1 MGISEAPPP
10 PTLEVDGAW
19 HQILTTAA
27 GREQLAQLLP
37 DYVAARRWFRSKTRR
52 IKGCE
57 LLDTVPLPGRPTR
70 FYLVLVKVDFAEG
83 ESETYVLPLAFGQ
96 RSEQHAIQEASPA
109 AVIAPVRVV
118 ESPAAATA
126 RDGILYDAV
135 ADRAFSEEL
144 LALFQ
149 RRSPLSGEHGEVRG
163 QAFKALRDLRGSED
177 STLRPSVGSAEQSN
191 TSIIYGNRLILKL
204 YRRLDA
210 GPNPELEVGRFLTE
224 KSAYP
229 HISPVGGCL
238 EYRIQSGQGA
248 TLAMLQ
254 GFVPNQG
261 DGWSLTLRALD
272 QYFERALAWGDPP
285 GVVTTAE
292 PLLERASRKLPPEA
306 VEAVGA
312 YLPLVELL
320 GRRTAELHLALAADR
335 NDPNFAPEPFS
346 LLQQRALYQ
355 SARSRLS
362 QTLALIGKRLK
373 SLPSEAT
380 LLVDR
385 EPELEA
391 ILARILTGKIGAT
404 CIRCHG
410 DYHLGQILYTGKD
423 FVIIDFE
430 GEPGRSLG
438 ERRFKRSAL
447 LDVAGMLRSF
457 HYATV
462 AGLRRE
468 RIRSQDR
475 PRLRP
480 WAELWYASVGATFL
494 RAYLT
499 TAGPAPF
506 IPRETEQL
514 RTLLDYHVVDKCLYE
529 LGYELNNRPDWIQ
542 IPLEGIRALLGP

>member
-1 MGISEAPPP
+1 MREADLTDDPLWYKDAIIYELHVRSFADSNADGVGDFKGLTERLDYLQDLGVTALWLLPFYPSPLRDDGYDIADYASVNPAYGTLRDFKRFLKEAHRRGLRVIIELVINHTSVEHAWFQHSRCAKPGTKWRDFYVWSETPHKYQDARIIFRDFETSNWTWDPVAQAYYWHRFYSHQPDLNFNSPAVRQAVLKVVQFWMDMG
-10 PTLEVDGAW
+10 VDGM
-19 HQILTTAA
+19 
-27 GREQLAQLLP
+27 
-37 DYVAARRWFRSKTRR
+37 
-52 IKGCE
+52 
-57 LLDTVPLPGRPTR
+57 
-70 FYLVLVKVDFAEG
+70 
-83 ESETYVLPLAFGQ
+83 
-96 RSEQHAIQEASPA
+96 
-109 AVIAPVRVV
+109 
-118 ESPAAATA
+118 
-126 RDGILYDAV
+126 
-135 ADRAFSEEL
+135 
-144 LALFQ
+144 
-149 RRSPLSGEHGEVRG
+149 
-163 QAFKALRDLRGSED
+163 
-177 STLRPSVGSAEQSN
+177 
-191 TSIIYGNRLILKL
+191 
-204 YRRLDA
+204 RLDA

-238 EYRIQSGQGA
+238 EYCVQNGQGA

-285 GVVTTAE
+285 GVVTTSE
-292 PLLERASRKLPPEA
+292 PLLERASRKLPPEV

-391 ILARILTGKIGAT
+391 ILARILSRKIGAT
-404 CIRCHG
+404 CVRCHG

-480 WAELWYASVGATFL
+480 WAELWHASVGATFL

-499 TAGPAPF
+499 SAGPAPF

-514 RTLLDYHVVDKCLYE
+514 STLLDYHVVDKCLYE

-542 IPLEGIRALLGP
+542 IPLEGIRALLQP